1 MNRNWYA
8 VALLLLLSIALWGAG
23 SYLQNSTHQLNSA
36 LDHAYYLAESE
47 NYTDAQREFQAA
59 AQLAERCSNVWVL
72 VIRRNL
78 IDQLNQTL
86 ATLPAYTSKDNFADL
101 SVETARAKTQI
112 RQIKQ
117 SFFGWF

>member
-1 MNRNWYA
+1 M
-8 VALLLLLSIALWGAG
+8 WGAG